1 MIEGSEIGGQS
12 RRGVTRLIEDP
23 GFNERF
29 DQINHHYNTEQVLHE
44 SCRSECNEQEEGG
57 VL

>member
-12 RRGVTRLIEDP
+12 RRGVMRLIEDP

-29 DQINHHYNTEQVLHE
+29 DQINHRYNTE
-44 SCRSECNEQEEGG
+44 
-57 VL
+57 